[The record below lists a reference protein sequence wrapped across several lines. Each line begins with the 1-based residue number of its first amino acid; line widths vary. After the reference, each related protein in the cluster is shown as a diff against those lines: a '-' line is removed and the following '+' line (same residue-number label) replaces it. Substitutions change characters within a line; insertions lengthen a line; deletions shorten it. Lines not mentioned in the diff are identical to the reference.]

1 MKKIITAVI
10 AVAVMLSAAAC
21 GKTTDGMTN
30 NWNYKTGLATYTR
43 AGSAYGSG
51 TQEQIT
57 STMVAA
63 VFDSQGKIVKINIDE
78 VEYRPG
84 ATGEITSKKELGD
97 DYGMKAASGIGKE
110 WYQQVNDLEK
120 WLEGKDISRLTSTA
134 TGRMGEYMRSDSQ
147 PSGAADEWTARN
159 PDGTTGGTM
168 PDSAM
173 ANSGRNSGAG
183 NSGTGNSGA
192 NSGMDNSGGMMN
204 DMMDGVNS
212 AINDMTDGGENY
224 TGTTSGLWAGED
236 LRAVATIDTAGI
248 RTAIEKAWRN
258 AK

>member
-10 AVAVMLSAAAC
+10 AVAVMLSVTAC

-51 TQEQIT
+51 TQDQVT

-78 VEYRPG
+78 VEFRPG

-97 DYGMKAASGIGKE
+97 NYGMKAASGIGKE

-120 WLEGKDISRLTSTA
+120 WLEGKDISRLTSA
-134 TGRMGEYMRSDSQ
+134 AGGKMGTDTKSSSR
-147 PSGAADEWTARN
+147 PSAAADEQIVRN
-159 PDGTTGGTM
+159 SDGTTGGTM
-168 PDSAM
+168 PDGSM
-173 ANSGRNSGAG
+173 ANSTPGAASGI
-183 NSGTGNSGA
+183 
-192 NSGMDNSGGMMN
+192 MDNSGTMMG
-204 DMMDGVNS
+204 DVMDGVNS
-212 AINDMTDGGENY
+212 AINDMTDGGQNY
-224 TGTTSGLWAGED
+224 TVTTSGLWAGED
-236 LRAVATIDTAGI
+236 LRAVATIDTTGI